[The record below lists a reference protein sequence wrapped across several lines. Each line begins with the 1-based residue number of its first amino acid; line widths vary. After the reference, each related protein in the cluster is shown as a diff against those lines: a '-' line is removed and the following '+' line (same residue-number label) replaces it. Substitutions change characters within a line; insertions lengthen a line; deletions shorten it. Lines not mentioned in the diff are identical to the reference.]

1 MITCRP
7 ISSAVT
13 PSERRSESVLVPIQR
28 RPSAR
33 SAITNA
39 EEGSVPASTR
49 PSWRYVTVVVVSA
62 AGVHGSL
69 DCVVNIVAGKAIP
82 LLEESCWDTATSG
95 KGERRVR
102 AEQRCADL

>member
-1 MITCRP
+1 
-7 ISSAVT
+7 
-13 PSERRSESVLVPIQR
+13 
-28 RPSAR
+28 
-33 SAITNA
+33 
-39 EEGSVPASTR
+39 
-49 PSWRYVTVVVVSA
+49 
-62 AGVHGSL
+62 L